1 MKGATQ
7 CELRGQLVEIEVEG
21 RGIKESI
28 PQLMTS
34 ELFWAWTGLSQEKRG
49 VNTLEGVQT
58 IGKGSV
64 FAFASSQILHC
75 WVTWLFSADGS

>member
-7 CELRGQLVEIEVEG
+7 CELRGQLMETEVEG

-34 ELFWAWTGLSQEKRG
+34 ELFWSMNRTKSGE
-49 VNTLEGVQT
+49 EGCEY
-58 IGKGSV
+58 IR
-64 FAFASSQILHC
+64 
-75 WVTWLFSADGS
+75 SADAR

>member
-7 CELRGQLVEIEVEG
+7 CELREQLVEIEVER

-34 ELFWAWTGLSQEKRG
+34 ELF
-49 VNTLEGVQT
+49 
-58 IGKGSV
+58 
-64 FAFASSQILHC
+64 
-75 WVTWLFSADGS
+75 

>member
-34 ELFWAWTGLSQEKRG
+34 ELFWSMNRTKSE
-49 VNTLEGVQT
+49 EGCEY
-58 IGKGSV
+58 IRR
-64 FAFASSQILHC
+64 
-75 WVTWLFSADGS
+75 SADDR